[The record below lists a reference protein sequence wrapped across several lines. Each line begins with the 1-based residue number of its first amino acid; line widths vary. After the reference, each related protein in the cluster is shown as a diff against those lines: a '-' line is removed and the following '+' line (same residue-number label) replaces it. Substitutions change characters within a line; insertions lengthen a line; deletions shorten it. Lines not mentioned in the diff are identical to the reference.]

1 MTLQDIAMYPL
12 LVMVQQNKW
21 IFCVSV
27 WFNSDCNC
35 GYICNRVCGS
45 EVSSKE
51 VHERSP
57 TFTTALFLFA
67 GPTKPAP
74 YQSPL
79 RAGQD
84 QPHSP
89 TTGKLLSHQAIGT
102 VEDHSPNRGIGVS
115 VSCVSPG
122 QNCLGSPS
130 PVRGDGS
137 SLLNGVSG
145 AYISPATHTQRIP
158 DLASSQFLGSPSPGK
173 RGFQNCSPLME
184 GEHSSGKLTPRN
196 HSSLTGKLRTPSP
209 VQGRMGSYT
218 PVKSSKSWLRLHRI
232 SSSKL
237 KGQERRV
244 GKSLS
249 VPDLIVYLD
258 ESR

>member
-1 MTLQDIAMYPL
+1 M
-12 LVMVQQNKW
+12 
-21 IFCVSV
+21 
-27 WFNSDCNC
+27 
-35 GYICNRVCGS
+35 
-45 EVSSKE
+45 
-51 VHERSP
+51 
-57 TFTTALFLFA
+57 LFLFA

-79 RAGQD
+79 KAEQGQD
-84 QPHSP
+84 QAHSP
-89 TTGKLLSHQAIGT
+89 TTLLSHNANGT
-102 VEDHSPNRGIGVS
+102 EEDHSPNRGYGVS

-122 QNCLGSPS
+122 HNCLCSPS

-145 AYISPATHTQRIP
+145 AYISSATHTPIP
-158 DLASSQFLGSPSPGK
+158 DLANSQFLGSPSP
-173 RGFQNCSPLME
+173 GFQNCSPLME
-184 GEHSSGKLTPRN
+184 GEYNSRKLSPIN

-232 SSSKL
+232 SSSKM
-237 KGQERRV
+237 KGQEKRV

-258 ESR
+258 ENR